1 MTFRITILC
10 ENTVGPISGTLG
22 EHGFAALIEPAGTE
36 PLLFDT
42 GQGMTLL
49 HNAQRMNK
57 NLANIRNVVISHGH
71 HDHAGGLLPLLQK
84 FGPMRILG
92 HPGIFSPRFRV
103 KDNGEYLPI
112 GTPQSRSM
120 LEEAG
125 ASFDLSPYFREI
137 APGMLLSGE
146 VPRSVPFETGD
157 KGLFCDC
164 AGQQPD
170 STPDDQSLILETG
183 KGLVL
188 VLGCCHAGIVNTLE
202 HVTRTM
208 GRHDIYAIIGGTH
221 LGFCDKAQ
229 IDSTIAVLK
238 KSGIRKLAA
247 SHCTGFTA
255 SVLLSHELPKVF
267 QPAHVG
273 YTLEV

>member
-22 EHGFAALIEPAGTE
+22 EHGFAALIEPSGTG

-49 HNAQRMNK
+49 HNAHRMKK
-57 NLANIRNVVISHGH
+57 NLAGIRNVVISHGH

-103 KDNGEYLPI
+103 KDNGEYLSI
-112 GTPQSRSM
+112 GIPQSQNL

-125 ASFDLSPYFREI
+125 AIFDLSPYFREI
-137 APGMLLSGE
+137 APGIFLSGE

-157 KGLFCDC
+157 KGLFYDC
-164 AGQQPD
+164 AGRQPD

-188 VLGCCHAGIVNTLE
+188 VLGCCHAGILNTIE

-208 GRHDIYAIIGGTH
+208 GRHDIYALIGGTH
-221 LGFCDKAQ
+221 LGFYDKEQ
-229 IDSTIAVLK
+229 INDTIAVLK

-247 SHCTGFTA
+247 SHCTGFAA
-255 SVLLSHELPKVF
+255 SVQLSHGLPKVF
-267 QPAHVG
+267 LPAHVG